1 MNIIRLLLR
10 NSWLTLTLAIFM
22 GAASGGCSTL
32 LLAQINQGINS
43 DNLANDH
50 QLLISFIALVSIT
63 ILTSILAQYLLVKL
77 SQSAIYKLRLSL
89 SQKILASPLRN
100 LEQLGA
106 SKLLANLTKDINSIS
121 DAVLAIPF
129 LCINLAL
136 IIGCLIYLAWLSWFV
151 FVTIIAVLIIGIL
164 SIQLLVKK
172 AYKLFELAREIED
185 KLFKNFRAITEGT
198 KELKL
203 NRDRRDA
210 FLASELEVNAAES
223 QKANINSMAIIAIA
237 YGNSQLLFFL
247 LYGLLIFALPQFKPI
262 ESTILSGYVITLTYL
277 MRPFESIFEILPS
290 ISQASVALKKIDT
303 LGLSLIDKA
312 ETLAITSNHN
322 LTFEHSL
329 ELKNITHTYYR
340 EQEES
345 NFTLESINLAFYPQ
359 EIIFIIGGNGSGKST
374 LGKIIAGLYIPEVG
388 EILVDGKLIT
398 EANRESY
405 RQLFAAVFADFYLF
419 ENLLGISADDLDLK
433 TKDYLKKLQLDKKLT
448 IDRGKFSTTELSQG
462 QKKRL
467 ALLTAYLE
475 DRPIYLFDEWA
486 AEQDPYFREIFYQ
499 QLLPELKQ
507 RGKTVIVITHDD
519 RYFHL
524 ADRLIKLDYG
534 RIVENYRLEKSKT

>member
-1 MNIIRLLLR
+1 MNIIRLLVS
-10 NSWLTLTLAIFM
+10 NSWLTLILAIFM

-32 LLAQINQGINS
+32 LLAQINNGINS
-43 DNLANDH
+43 NNLLSNY
-50 QLLISFIALVSIT
+50 LLISFISLVLVTVIT
-63 ILTSILAQYLLVKL
+63 NILAYYLLVRL
-77 SQSAIYKLRLSL
+77 SQSAVYKLRLSL

-106 SKLLANLTKDINSIS
+106 SKLLATLTKDINSIS
-121 DAVLAIPF
+121 NAVLVLPF

-136 IIGCLIYLAWLSWFV
+136 VIGCLIYLAWLSWSV
-151 FVTIIAVLIIGIL
+151 FLITITILIIGLLIV
-164 SIQLLVKK
+164 QLLLSK
-172 AYKLFELAREIED
+172 AYRLFEQARQIED
-185 KLFKNFRAITEGT
+185 KLFKNFTAITEGT

-203 NRDRRDA
+203 NRYRRDA

-223 QKANINSMAIIAIA
+223 QQANINSMTIIAIA
-237 YGNSQLLFFL
+237 DGNAQLLFFL
-247 LYGLLIFALPQFKPI
+247 LYGLLIFALPQFQQI
-262 ESTILSGYVITLTYL
+262 ETNILSGYIVTLTYL
-277 MRPFESIFEILPS
+277 MRPLESIFEILPS

-303 LGLSLIDKA
+303 LGLSLVDKA
-312 ETLAITSNHN
+312 ENLAITSNYN
-322 LTFEHSL
+322 LAFTHSL

-340 EQEES
+340 EKEEN
-345 NFTLESINLAFYPQ
+345 NFTIGAIDLTLYPQ
-359 EIIFIIGGNGSGKST
+359 EIVFIIGGNGSGKST
-374 LGKIIAGLYIPEVG
+374 LGKLIAGLYIPEAG
-388 EILVDGKLIT
+388 EILVNGKLIT

-419 ENLLGISADDLDLK
+419 ENLLGIAQDDLDLK
-433 TKDYLKKLQLDKKLT
+433 TKNYLQKLQLDKKVT
-448 IDRGKFSTTELSQG
+448 INNNKFSTLELSQG
-462 QKKRL
+462 QRKRL

-519 RYFHL
+519 RYFDL

-534 RIVENYRLEKSKT
+534 QIVENY

>member
-1 MNIIRLLLR
+1 MNIIRLLVS
-10 NSWLTLTLAIFM
+10 NSWLTLILAIFM

-32 LLAQINQGINS
+32 LLAQINNGINS
-43 DNLANDH
+43 NNLLSNY
-50 QLLISFIALVSIT
+50 LLISFISLVLVTVIT
-63 ILTSILAQYLLVKL
+63 NILAYYLLVRL
-77 SQSAIYKLRLSL
+77 SQSAVYKLRLSL

-106 SKLLANLTKDINSIS
+106 SKLLATLTKDINSIS
-121 DAVLAIPF
+121 NAVLVLPF

-136 IIGCLIYLAWLSWFV
+136 VIGCLIYLAWLSWSV
-151 FVTIIAVLIIGIL
+151 FLITITILIIGLLIV
-164 SIQLLVKK
+164 QLLLSK
-172 AYKLFELAREIED
+172 AYRLFEQARQIED
-185 KLFKNFRAITEGT
+185 KLFKNFTAITEGT

-203 NRDRRDA
+203 NRYRRDA

-223 QKANINSMAIIAIA
+223 QQANINSMTIIAIA
-237 YGNSQLLFFL
+237 DGNAQLLFFL
-247 LYGLLIFALPQFKPI
+247 LYGLLIFALPQFQQI
-262 ESTILSGYVITLTYL
+262 ETNILSGYIVTLTYL
-277 MRPFESIFEILPS
+277 MRPLESIFEILPS

-303 LGLSLIDKA
+303 LGLSLVDKA
-312 ETLAITSNHN
+312 ENLAITSNYN
-322 LTFEHSL
+322 LAFTHSL

-340 EQEES
+340 EKEEN
-345 NFTLESINLAFYPQ
+345 NFTIGAIDLTLYPQ
-359 EIIFIIGGNGSGKST
+359 EIVFIIGGNGSGKST
-374 LGKIIAGLYIPEVG
+374 LGKLIAGLYIPEAG
-388 EILVDGKLIT
+388 EILVNGKLIT

-419 ENLLGISADDLDLK
+419 ENRLGIAQDDLDLK
-433 TKDYLKKLQLDKKLT
+433 TKNYLQKLQLDKKVT
-448 IDRGKFSTTELSQG
+448 INNNKFSTLELSQG
-462 QKKRL
+462 QRKRL

-519 RYFHL
+519 RYFDL

-534 RIVENYRLEKSKT
+534 QIVENY

>member
-10 NSWLTLTLAIFM
+10 NSWLNLILAVFM
-22 GAASGGCSTL
+22 GAASGGGNTL
-32 LLAQINQGINS
+32 LLAQINEGINS
-43 DNLANDH
+43 NNLASDR
-50 QLLISFIALVSIT
+50 LLISFIGLVFIT
-63 ILTSILAQYLLVKL
+63 ILTSILAQYLLVKI

-89 SQKILASPLRN
+89 SRKILASPLRN
-100 LEQLGA
+100 LEELGS
-106 SKLLANLTKDINSIS
+106 SKLLAALTEDINSIS
-121 DAVLAIPF
+121 NAVLAIPF

-136 IIGCLIYLAWLSWFV
+136 IVGCLIYLAWLSRSV
-151 FVTIIAVLIIGIL
+151 FLTTIAILIIGIL
-164 SIQLLVKK
+164 IIQLLVTK
-172 AYKLFELAREIED
+172 AYQLFERAREIED
-185 KLFKNFRAITEGT
+185 KLFKNFSAITEGT

-203 NRDRRDA
+203 NRYRRDA
-210 FLASELEVNAAES
+210 FLANELEVNAAES
-223 QKANINSMAIIAIA
+223 QTANINSMAIVSIS

-247 LYGLLIFALPQFKPI
+247 LYGLLIFALPQFRSI
-262 ESTILSGYVITLTYL
+262 ESSVLSGYVVTLTYL

-290 ISQASVALKKIDT
+290 ISQASVALNKIDT
-303 LGLSLIDKA
+303 LGLSLVDKA
-312 ETLAITSNHN
+312 EILAITSNSH
-322 LTFEHSL
+322 LTFDRSL
-329 ELKNITHTYYR
+329 ELNNVTHTYYR

-345 NFTLESINLAFYPQ
+345 NFTLESINLTFCPQ
-359 EIIFIIGGNGSGKST
+359 EIVFIIGGNGSGKST
-374 LGKIIAGLYIPEVG
+374 LGKIIAGLYIPEAG

-419 ENLLGISADDLDLK
+419 ENLLGIHEDEIDFQA
-433 TKDYLKKLQLDKKLT
+433 KDYLQKLQLDKKVK
-448 IDRGKFSTTELSQG
+448 IDRGKFSTIELSQG
-462 QKKRL
+462 QRKRL

-534 RIVENYRLEKSKT
+534 RIVENDRVEEFKT

>member
-1 MNIIRLLLR
+1 MSIIRLLLR
-10 NSWLTLTLAIFM
+10 NSWFSLILAIFM
-22 GAASGGCSTL
+22 GAASGGGSTL

-43 DNLANDH
+43 NNLASDR
-50 QLLISFIALVSIT
+50 LLISFISLVFIT
-63 ILTSILAQYLLVKL
+63 ILTSILAQYLLVKI

-100 LEQLGA
+100 LEQIGA
-106 SKLLANLTKDINSIS
+106 SKLLAALTEDINSIS
-121 DAVLAIPF
+121 NAVLAIPF

-136 IIGCLIYLAWLSWFV
+136 IIGCLIYLAWLSRSV
-151 FVTIIAVLIIGIL
+151 FLTTIAILIIGIL
-164 SIQLLVKK
+164 IIQLLVTK
-172 AYKLFELAREIED
+172 AYKLFERAREIED
-185 KLFKNFRAITEGT
+185 KLFKNFSAITEGT

-210 FLASELEVNAAES
+210 FLANELEVNAAES
-223 QKANINSMAIIAIA
+223 QTANINSMAIVSIA

-247 LYGLLIFALPQFKPI
+247 LYGILIFALPQFRSI
-262 ESTILSGYVITLTYL
+262 ESGVLSGYVVTLTYL

-290 ISQASVALKKIDT
+290 ISQASVALNKIDT
-303 LGLSLIDKA
+303 LGLSLVDRA
-312 ETLAITSNHN
+312 EILAITSNSY
-322 LTFEHSL
+322 LTFDRSL
-329 ELKNITHTYYR
+329 ELKNVTHTYYR
-340 EQEES
+340 EQEET
-345 NFTLESINLAFYPQ
+345 NFTLESIDLTFYPQ
-359 EIIFIIGGNGSGKST
+359 EIVFIIGGNGSGKST
-374 LGKIIAGLYIPEVG
+374 LGKLIAGLYIPEAG
-388 EILVDGKLIT
+388 EILVDGKLII

-419 ENLLGISADDLDLK
+419 ENLLGIHEDEIDLQA
-433 TKDYLKKLQLDKKLT
+433 KDYLQKLQLDKKVK
-448 IDRGKFSTTELSQG
+448 IDRGKFSTIELSQG
-462 QKKRL
+462 QRKRL

-519 RYFHL
+519 RYFYL

-534 RIVENYRLEKSKT
+534 RIVN

>member
-10 NSWLTLTLAIFM
+10 NSWTTLILAICM
-22 GAASGGCSTL
+22 GAISGGCSTL

-43 DNLANDH
+43 NTLQSDR
-50 QLLISFIALVSIT
+50 LLIGFVSLVFIT

-100 LEQLGA
+100 LEKLGA
-106 SKLLANLTKDINSIS
+106 SKLLATLTKDINSIS

-136 IIGCLIYLAWLSWFV
+136 IIGCLIYLAWLSRSV
-151 FVTIIAVLIIGIL
+151 FLTTIAVLIIGIL

-203 NRDRRDA
+203 NRDRRDV
-210 FLASELEVNAAES
+210 FLANELEVNAAES
-223 QKANINSMAIIAIA
+223 QQANINSMAIIAIA

-262 ESTILSGYVITLTYL
+262 ESSILSGYVITLTYL

-290 ISQASVALKKIDT
+290 ISQASVALKKIDI
-303 LGLSLIDKA
+303 LGLSLVDKA
-312 ETLAITSNHN
+312 EILAITSNHN

-329 ELKNITHTYYR
+329 ELKNVTHTYYR

-345 NFTLESINLAFYPQ
+345 NFTLESINLTFYPQ

-374 LGKIIAGLYIPEVG
+374 LGKIIAGLYIPEAG

-398 EANRESY
+398 EVNRESY

-419 ENLLGISADDLDLK
+419 ESLLGVGEDNINLQ
-433 TKDYLKKLQLDKKLT
+433 TQNYLKKLQLEKKVT
-448 IDRGKFSTTELSQG
+448 IEFGKFSTIELSQG
-462 QKKRL
+462 QRKRL

-534 RIVENYRLEKSKT
+534 RIIKNC